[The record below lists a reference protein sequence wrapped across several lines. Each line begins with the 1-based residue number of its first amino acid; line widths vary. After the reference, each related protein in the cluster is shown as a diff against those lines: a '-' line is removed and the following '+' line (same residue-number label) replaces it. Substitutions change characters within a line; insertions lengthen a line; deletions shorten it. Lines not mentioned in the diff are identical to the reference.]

1 MSRKTSPDWL
11 LDEEPLG
18 GLRSL
23 LTNRSVS
30 RIARPVGLPWL
41 KIAQTWFPLGTAA
54 LLPTD
59 FGEGFSY
66 ASTFVFTI
74 SHQFLSV
81 AANRTQQT
89 SLRGPVLRSRFIFQS
104 SKERSSL
111 VKDTIDAQS
120 DHRARQSVTYKW
132 HEPVD
137 TAFPG

>member
-59 FGEGFSY
+59 FGEGFQLREHFCVHNTPPISIRRRESH
-66 ASTFVFTI
+66 STNE
-74 SHQFLSV
+74 L
-81 AANRTQQT
+81 A
-89 SLRGPVLRSRFIFQS
+89 RSRFT
-104 SKERSSL
+104 E
-111 VKDTIDAQS
+111 
-120 DHRARQSVTYKW
+120 
-132 HEPVD
+132 
-137 TAFPG
+137 